1 MSAAEPPNQPRGASR
16 STRPGAM
23 TMAMQAVQ
31 APTGGPKV
39 LRIGLIQGGR
49 IVEERI
55 VRTRE
60 TVSVGSSEK
69 NHFIVHAP
77 DMPPRFDVFQLVG
90 NDYILNF
97 SESMTGRVALAGG
110 VQDMDTLRQ
119 TGGARNAG
127 NYWQVKLSDN
137 SRGKIVI
144 GDVTL
149 LFQFVAPPPVQ
160 PRPQLPAAVV
170 GGFVKSIDW
179 LFTSFVVFTFMLFF
193 GFIIYLESA
202 DWPLDE
208 GITEVPE
215 RYARLIFQEPP
226 PPEPE
231 APPEELEPTEEGDE
245 EAEVAEEE
253 APSKTPSKGPSK
265 SSDGAPSDGPPRPSV
280 AENVSSQLQTLLFG
294 AAGDDGG
301 SAIDA
306 LTAGQVVGNTDDL
319 LASTSGGVGQATSG
333 SAALRTQG
341 GGSGGSGQAGQLGAL
356 ASSGAGT
363 KQASTGR
370 REETG
375 PTIRGNLNLGGGDEV
390 GGTGFFDQSKVTSMI
405 RRRQSAIKRCYE
417 GRLRQNP
424 TLAGKVT
431 VQFTIQTSGRVSG
444 ATASQNTTGDAQLAS
459 CVVGV
464 IRRLRWNPGPEDGA
478 VNYAYP
484 FVFSPQT

>member
-1 MSAAEPPNQPRGASR
+1 
-16 STRPGAM
+16 M

-39 LRIGLIQGGR
+39 LRIGLIQSGK

-69 NHFIVHAP
+69 NHFIVHAN
-77 DMPPRFDVFQLVG
+77 DIPPRFDVFQLVG

-97 SESMTGRVALAGG
+97 TDAMTGRVALPGG
-110 VQDMDTLRQ
+110 VQDLDTLRQ

-127 NYWQVKLSDN
+127 NYWQVKLNDN

-202 DWPLDE
+202 DWPIDE
-208 GITEVPE
+208 GISEVPE

-231 APPEELEPTEEGDE
+231 APPQEAEPTDEGEEEVEGE
-245 EAEVAEEE
+245 EVAEE
-253 APSKTPSKGPSK
+253 APTKQRDRGESTGNE
-265 SSDGAPSDGPPRPSV
+265 SSAPADGPARPSV
-280 AENVSSQLQTLLFG
+280 AQNVQSQLQTLLFG
-294 AAGDDGG
+294 SQGEGGG

-306 LTAGQVVGNTDDL
+306 LTSGQVVGNTDDL
-319 LASTSGGVGQATSG
+319 LASTAGGVGQATGG
-333 SAALRTQG
+333 SATLRTQG
-341 GGSGGSGQAGQLGAL
+341 GGSGGSGQAGSLGAL
-356 ASSGAGT
+356 ASSGGGGT

-390 GGTGFFDQSKVTSMI
+390 GGTGFFDQGKVSSMI

-424 TLAGKVT
+424 TLSGKV
-431 VQFTIQTSGRVSG
+431 VVEFSIQTSGRVSG
-444 ATASQNTTGDAQLAS
+444 ASAAQNTTGDAQLAS

-478 VNYAYP
+478 VTYSYP
-484 FVFSPQT
+484 FVFSPQN